1 MGKFNF
7 FKNINYLLD
16 KKDKIKF
23 YLIFTAMIF
32 GSILELIGIGSIP
45 IFCMIILDTE
55 ILVKNSYGLISTNFI
70 EDIGKKNFILFSSI
84 LLILIFL
91 FKNLFIALIHY
102 FKSKLILNL
111 KIKLT
116 ARLFDGYLYAPYL
129 FHINR
134 NPSILIRNLN
144 DVILNALRSVESFLN
159 LFLEFLVISVII
171 ILLLNVDFSTTL
183 TIIITLGSFSLIF
196 YSKLKN
202 KFKNWGSEIQ
212 KLQARELQV
221 LTQNLGSIK
230 EIKILKREDYQS
242 LNFKKI
248 VSKIGLMSFFQG
260 VVQSI
265 PRLALEVIA
274 IFFIVAICFYYIS
287 KGLSFESIVPI
298 ISLFGVAAVRMI
310 PSLNVITLSLTS
322 IKFQS
327 PAVKTLIDEI
337 KITENFIKNNKSL
350 DKDIENKK
358 PFHIHDKEKLV
369 LKNINFNYLEKK
381 PKTLSNVDLTIH
393 FGQTVG
399 IIGPSGSGKT
409 TLINIILGLIE
420 PDKGSVMIDNFS
432 IFDNLKSW
440 RGQIGYVPQD
450 TYLLD
455 APIKNNI
462 AFGIDENQIDNDKMD
477 TAINLSQNKEFI
489 STLPEGIN
497 TVVGDRGVRISG
509 GQKQRIGI
517 ARALYNNPS
526 ILIMDEAT
534 SNLDIENEN
543 KIIQEINLN
552 KKNRTVIIISHRKN
566 TVKYCDNIFLM
577 KDGIIQELGNFNKI
591 KEKYDDFFSS
601 DN

>member
-1 MGKFNF
+1 MSSVNF
-7 FKNINYLLD
+7 FKNINYLLN
-16 KKDKIKF
+16 KKNKIKF
-23 YLIFTAMIF
+23 YFIFVAMIF

-55 ILVKNSYGLISTNFI
+55 ILVRNSHGLISSNFI
-70 EDIGKKNFILFSSI
+70 EDIGEQKFILISSV

-91 FKNLFIALIHY
+91 SKNLFIAFIHF

-111 KIKLT
+111 KINLT

-134 NPSILIRNLN
+134 NPSVLIRNLN

-159 LFLEFLVISVII
+159 LFLEFLIISVII
-171 ILLLNVDFSTTL
+171 ILLLNVDFNTTL
-183 TIIITLGSFSLIF
+183 TIILTLGSFSLIF

-221 LTQNLGSIK
+221 LSQNLGSIK
-230 EIKILKREDYQS
+230 EIKILKRENYQS

-287 KGLSFESIVPI
+287 KGLSFENIVPI

-327 PAVKTLIDEI
+327 PAVKTLINEI
-337 KITENFIKNNKSL
+337 KITEKFIIDNKSL
-350 DKDIENKK
+350 DESFETSKSIDIDNKK
-358 PFHIHDKEKLV
+358 KLV
-369 LKNINFNYLEKK
+369 LNNVNFNYLEKK
-381 PKTLSNVDLTIH
+381 SKTLSNIDLSIKL
-393 FGQTVG
+393 GQTIG

-409 TLINIILGLIE
+409 TLINIMLGLIE
-420 PDKGSVMIDNFS
+420 PDKGTVMIDNLS
-432 IFDNLKSW
+432 IFKNLKAW
-440 RGQIGYVPQD
+440 RQEIGYVPQD

-462 AFGIDENQIDNDKMD
+462 AFGIDEYKIDNHKMD
-477 TAINLSQNKEFI
+477 TAVNLSQNKDFI
-489 STLPEGIN
+489 SSLPNGIN
-497 TVVGDRGVRISG
+497 TIVGDRGVRISG

-543 KIIQEINLN
+543 KIIHEINQN

-577 KDGIIQELGNFNKI
+577 KNGLIQELGNYNKI
-591 KEKYDDFFSS
+591 KETYDDFFSS

>member
-1 MGKFNF
+1 M
-7 FKNINYLLD
+7 L
-16 KKDKIKF
+16 
-23 YLIFTAMIF
+23 
-32 GSILELIGIGSIP
+32 S
-45 IFCMIILDTE
+45 
-55 ILVKNSYGLISTNFI
+55 
-70 EDIGKKNFILFSSI
+70 
-84 LLILIFL
+84 
-91 FKNLFIALIHY
+91 
-102 FKSKLILNL
+102 
-111 KIKLT
+111 
-116 ARLFDGYLYAPYL
+116 
-129 FHINR
+129 
-134 NPSILIRNLN
+134 
-144 DVILNALRSVESFLN
+144 
-159 LFLEFLVISVII
+159 
-171 ILLLNVDFSTTL
+171 
-183 TIIITLGSFSLIF
+183 
-196 YSKLKN
+196 
-202 KFKNWGSEIQ
+202 
-212 KLQARELQV
+212 
-221 LTQNLGSIK
+221 QNLGSIK
-230 EIKILKREDYQS
+230 EIKILKRENYQS

-287 KGLSFESIVPI
+287 RGLSFENIVPI

-337 KITENFIKNNKSL
+337 KITEKFIIDNETLDESFENRKSIDIDNKN
-350 DKDIENKK
+350 
-358 PFHIHDKEKLV
+358 KLV

-381 PKTLSNVDLTIH
+381 SKTLSNIDLSIEL
-393 FGQTVG
+393 GQTIG

-420 PDKGSVMIDNFS
+420 PDKGSVMIDNLS
-432 IFDNLKSW
+432 IFENLKAW
-440 RGQIGYVPQD
+440 REEIGYVPQD

-462 AFGIDENQIDNDKMD
+462 AFGIDELKIDNHKMN
-477 TAINLSQNKEFI
+477 TAINLSQNKDFI
-489 STLPEGIN
+489 SSLPEGIN
-497 TVVGDRGVRISG
+497 TIVGDRGVRISG

-517 ARALYNNPS
+517 ARALYHNPS

-543 KIIQEINLN
+543 KIIHEINLN

-577 KDGIIQELGNFNKI
+577 KSGCIQELGNYNKI
-591 KEKYDDFFSS
+591 KETYDDFFSS

>member
-1 MGKFNF
+1 MSALNF
-7 FKNINYLLD
+7 FKNVNYLLD
-16 KKDKIKF
+16 KKNKIKF
-23 YLIFTAMIF
+23 YFIFVAMIF
-32 GSILELIGIGSIP
+32 GSILELVGISSIP

-55 ILVKNSYGLISTNFI
+55 ILVRNSYGLISSNFI
-70 EDIGKKNFILFSSI
+70 EDIGEKNFILISSVS
-84 LLILIFL
+84 LILIFL
-91 FKNLFIALIHY
+91 SKNLFIAFIHY

-111 KIKLT
+111 KINLT

-134 NPSILIRNLN
+134 NPSVLIRNLN

-159 LFLEFLVISVII
+159 LFLEFLIILVII
-171 ILLLNVDFSTTL
+171 ILLLNVDFNTTL
-183 TIIITLGSFSLIF
+183 TIILTLGSFSFIF

-221 LTQNLGSIK
+221 LSQNLGSIK
-230 EIKILKREDYQS
+230 EIKILKRENYQS

-287 KGLSFESIVPI
+287 RGLSFENIVPI

-337 KITENFIKNNKSL
+337 KITEKFIIDNETLDESFENRKSIDIDNKN
-350 DKDIENKK
+350 
-358 PFHIHDKEKLV
+358 KLV

-381 PKTLSNVDLTIH
+381 SKTLSNIDLSIEL
-393 FGQTVG
+393 GQTIG

-420 PDKGSVMIDNFS
+420 PDKGSVMIDNLS
-432 IFDNLKSW
+432 IFENLKAW
-440 RGQIGYVPQD
+440 REEIGYVPQD

-462 AFGIDENQIDNDKMD
+462 AFGIDELKIDNHKMN
-477 TAINLSQNKEFI
+477 TAINLSQNKDFI
-489 STLPEGIN
+489 SSLPEGIN
-497 TVVGDRGVRISG
+497 TIVGDRGVRISG

-517 ARALYNNPS
+517 ARALYHNPS

-543 KIIQEINLN
+543 KIIHEINLN

-577 KDGIIQELGNFNKI
+577 KSGCIQELGNYNKI
-591 KEKYDDFFSS
+591 KETYDDFFSS